1 MEEYIKLLLE
11 QIRCKKAHPYI
22 REEIQGHMEE
32 QIMDNLALGMSQEKA
47 EQAAVKD
54 MGSPI
59 EAGIALDKIHKPQI
73 AWDVIAIMA
82 LISITGIII
91 HYILNRQLGENAI
104 GSSKFIFH
112 TILGFVFM
120 LIIYRVDYSTI
131 ARFSK
136 IIGMALIGLGIYS
149 LFNGGIILHGM
160 TYYVHIGTYI
170 PLFSL
175 LMLYVP
181 LYGGIIYKYHGL
193 GYGALLKSILWMLVP
208 VMIAFRLPSLPL
220 AMILLVSMSVVL
232 TVALAHDWFKV
243 AKKKVIAA
251 LWICELGFP
260 IGGLTLGYVFK
271 LLADYQ
277 RARIQAFFSNSGDAN
292 YVTSLLRSLLSDCQF
307 IGNSGRELVG
317 TLPEYN
323 NSFILSYMLST
334 YGLLIGILICCVFT
348 ALIITIFAI
357 SFNQKNQLGMCMG
370 CGCGMIILLNVVI
383 NIGENLGIFPL
394 TQTFLPFFSTGG
406 SNIVVCYI
414 LMGIILSIYRY
425 KNIYTKNVKLPV
437 MKLTI
442 GL

>member
-32 QIMDNLALGMSQEKA
+32 QVMDNLALGMSQAEA

-59 EAGIALDKIHKPQI
+59 EAGIALDRVHRPRI
-73 AWDVIAIMA
+73 AWGMLALMA
-82 LISITGIII
+82 LISIVGMLVHHIISKQAG
-91 HYILNRQLGENAI
+91 NEAMN
-104 GSSKFIFH
+104 SSGFMLH
-112 TILGFVFM
+112 TIIGFVFM
-120 LIIYRVDYSTI
+120 FIVYHMDYSVI

-136 IIGMALIGLGIYS
+136 IIATAFIGIGIYG
-149 LFNGGIILHGM
+149 LINGLTVYGTIF
-160 TYYVHIGTYI
+160 YVRIWGNI
-170 PLFSL
+170 SLFSL

-208 VMIAFRLPSLPL
+208 VIIAFHLPSLPL

-251 LWICELGFP
+251 LWICELGLP
-260 IGGLTLGYVFK
+260 IGGLTFGYMFK
-271 LLADYQ
+271 LLAAYQ
-277 RARIQAFFSNSGDAN
+277 RARIQAFFTNSGEAN

-323 NSFILSYMLST
+323 NSFILSYMFST
-334 YGLLIGILICCVFT
+334 YGLLMGILICCVLA
-348 ALIITIFAI
+348 ALIIMIFAI
-357 SFNQKNQLGMCMG
+357 SFKQKNQLGMCMG

-383 NIGENLGIFPL
+383 NVGENIGILPI

-414 LMGIILSIYRY
+414 LMGIILSIYRH